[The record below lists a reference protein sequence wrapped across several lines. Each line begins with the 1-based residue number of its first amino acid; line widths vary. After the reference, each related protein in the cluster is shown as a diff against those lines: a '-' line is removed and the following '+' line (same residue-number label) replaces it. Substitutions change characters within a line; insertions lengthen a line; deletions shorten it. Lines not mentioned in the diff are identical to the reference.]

1 MYAIVYV
8 EENVSL
14 SVSESVCVCLRAC
27 VCLYLC
33 VYVCLSEL
41 SEMALYDSG
50 FIFVA
55 LLPIVRSYKIEKDW
69 FPIFALDIPIRL
81 LVGFPQ
87 TQTIQQIKCKE
98 YRLKTSHKPPRII
111 FSLR

>member
-14 SVSESVCVCLRAC
+14 SVSESVCVCAC
-27 VCLYLC
+27 VR
-33 VYVCLSEL
+33 VSVSVCLSEL

-50 FIFVA
+50 FIFEA
-55 LLPIVRSYKIEKDW
+55 PIVRSYKIEKDW

>member
-1 MYAIVYV
+1 MCVCACVRV
-8 EENVSL
+8 
-14 SVSESVCVCLRAC
+14 SVS
-27 VCLYLC
+27 
-33 VYVCLSEL
+33 VCLSEL

-81 LVGFPQ
+81 LVCFPQ

>member
-14 SVSESVCVCLRAC
+14 SVSESVCVCAC
-27 VCLYLC
+27 VR
-33 VYVCLSEL
+33 VSVSVCLSEL

-50 FIFVA
+50 FIFEA

-81 LVGFPQ
+81 LVYFPQ
-87 TQTIQQIKCKE
+87 TQTIQHIKCKE
-98 YRLKTSHKPPRII
+98 YRLKTSHKSPRNC